1 MAADWQ
7 ELGRK
12 GFLVSDRITGASS
25 VAQGAIESGVS
36 LVTGYPGAPATYVFN
51 AIMEQSDP
59 EQVRLEWTTNEKS
72 AIEIAY
78 GASLAGMRSL
88 LCIKSVGV
96 NIALDPLMSLILS
109 GCNAGLVIL
118 AGDDPGGWGSQNEQ
132 DSRPLALAAE
142 IPLLEPT
149 TVADARI
156 AMREAFKISESMSL
170 PVMVRI
176 TRALALADAPIEKLE
191 LLEHMPSVPVPFERE
206 YMRWVVLPINVVP
219 YHGRHLKKLD
229 ALQDSFEGSGLN
241 GTEGE
246 GTVGVVA
253 AGFLYQKLLD
263 ALAGE
268 IPPVMRVL
276 RLGTV
281 YPFPK
286 RTVQEFAQSVETIL
300 VLEETAP
307 VVEREVKETL
317 QEMRRSI
324 PILGRES
331 GHVERVG
338 EIFSSQIADALNKL
352 IPNLALPI
360 VKDVSRERPSLAPLC
375 ERCPYIPTF
384 DALLKV
390 MENNGGREKFIVTG
404 DPGCMVRAQQPPY
417 ELMDVKNSLGSG
429 IGMAVG
435 IALGLS
441 KQGDEK
447 EVVALC
453 GDSGLLH
460 TGLQGLVDAVQL
472 GINLT
477 VLILDNGTTALS
489 GGQPHPGSRVD
500 ARGNPRPQID
510 LEEMV
515 RATGVH
521 SVQVVDL
528 DHNDEIQPAIEKGIS
543 SEGVSVVIARGE
555 CVFY

>member
-1 MAADWQ
+1 M
-7 ELGRK
+7 
-12 GFLVSDRITGASS
+12 SDRITGASA

-78 GASLAGMRSL
+78 GASLTGIRSL

-132 DSRPLALAAE
+132 DSRLLALAAE

-156 AMREAFKISESMSL
+156 AMREAFKISERMNL

-176 TRALALADAPIEKLE
+176 TRALALADAPIEKQE
-191 LLEHMPSVPVPFERE
+191 LLEHMPSDPVPFERE
-206 YMRWVVLPINVVP
+206 YMRWVVVPINVVS

-286 RTVQEFAQSVETIL
+286 KAVQEFAQSVETIL

-317 QEMRRSI
+317 QEMRRST

-338 EIFSSQIADALNKL
+338 EIFSSQIANALNKL

-360 VKDVSRERPSLAPLC
+360 VKDVSRERPSLVPLC
-375 ERCPYIPTF
+375 EGCPYIPTF

-489 GGQPHPGSRVD
+489 GGQPHPGSQVD
-500 ARGNPRPQID
+500 LRGNPRPQID

-521 SVQVVDL
+521 SLQVVDL
-528 DHNDEIQPAIEKGIS
+528 DRNDEIQPAIEKGIS